1 MGEQLVSGEV
11 KKYTF
16 IDCLLSYMIVADC
29 GTPKQL
35 Q

>member
-1 MGEQLVSGEV
+1 MGEQVVNGEV

-16 IDCLLSYMIVADC
+16 IDCLLSYMSADC
-29 GTPKQL
+29 GTPRQL